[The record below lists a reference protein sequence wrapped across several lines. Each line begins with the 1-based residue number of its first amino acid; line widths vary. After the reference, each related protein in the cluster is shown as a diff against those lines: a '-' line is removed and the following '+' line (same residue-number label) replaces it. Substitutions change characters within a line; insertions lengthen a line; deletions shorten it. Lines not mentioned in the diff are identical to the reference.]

1 MTDRAAFLAGLR
13 RRPYDRVTFNCWH
26 AASLIQ
32 GELFGRALPLVEIE
46 GLAFRDR
53 VDAFRSHPERRAW
66 CEISAPID
74 GAFVLMGRAR
84 GREHHCGVWLAEGG
98 GRIWHGD
105 EPHGVIDDFPL
116 ELAQSRRWRL
126 SYHCPA

>member
-1 MTDRAAFLAGLR
+1 MSFLAGLR
-13 RRPYDRVTFNCWH
+13 RRPYDGVSFNCWH
-26 AASLIQ
+26 VASLIQ
-32 GELFGRALPLVEIE
+32 RELFGRALPFFPVWEELSLRERIE
-46 GLAFRDR
+46 AF
-53 VDAFRSHPERRAW
+53 ASHPERRAW
-66 CEISAPID
+66 REIPSPID

-105 EPHGVIDDFPL
+105 APHGVIDDFPL

-126 SYHCPA
+126 SYHAPA